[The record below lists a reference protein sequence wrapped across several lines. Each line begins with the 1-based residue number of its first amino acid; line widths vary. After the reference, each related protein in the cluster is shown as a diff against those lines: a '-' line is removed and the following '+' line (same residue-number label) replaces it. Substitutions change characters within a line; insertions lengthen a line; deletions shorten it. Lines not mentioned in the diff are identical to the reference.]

1 MTSLVYG
8 SHPCSCPDGTFEVRR
23 VALTGGPGAG
33 KTAVLEMAGRVLC
46 RHTALL
52 PESASIVFGGGFP
65 RRGDDTARRAAQRA
79 IFHVQRE
86 VERLVEEDGRT
97 PLAVCDR
104 GTIDGLAY
112 WPGEPAEFYRQ
123 VGTDRARELARYEAV
138 VHLRVPPPSDYNH
151 QNPLRVETPEEARRI
166 DERIFAAWSGHPNRI
181 VIEPEP
187 DFMRKA
193 HRALEALAS
202 FLPACCREHLHL
214 SPVPPAG

>member
-1 MTSLVYG
+1 M
-8 SHPCSCPDGTFEVRR
+8 
-23 VALTGGPGAG
+23 ALTGGPGAG
-33 KTAVLEMAGRVLC
+33 KTAVLEMASRVLC

-65 RRGDDTARRAAQRA
+65 RRPDDTARRAAQRA

-151 QNPLRVETPEEARRI
+151 ANPLRVETPEEARRI
-166 DERIFAAWSGHPNRI
+166 DERIYAAWSGHPNRI

-193 HRALEALAS
+193 HRAIEALAS
-202 FLPACCREHLHL
+202 FLPPCCREHLRL
-214 SPVPPAG
+214 SPVPPPG